1 MMDKEALLERAQL
14 SLQLASNLESFD
26 DDYQVRCL
34 KLFTMI
40 TMCFMDDKD
49 TSGVLLLRIKDT
61 LTVAAM
67 NAEEHEAEELVYS
80 AANAFVDSHQRQHT
94 GETH

>member
-1 MMDKEALLERAQL
+1 MDKEALLERAQL

-26 DDYQVRCL
+26 DDYQVKCL

-40 TMCFMDDKD
+40 TMCFIEGKD

-61 LTVAAM
+61 LTVAGI
-67 NAEEHEAEELVYS
+67 NAEEFEAEDLIYS
-80 AANAFVDSHQRQHT
+80 AANAFADSEVKYNK

>member
-1 MMDKEALLERAQL
+1 MDKEALLNRAQL

-26 DDYQVRCL
+26 DDYQLKCL

-40 TMCFMDDKD
+40 TMCFMEDKD

-61 LTVAAM
+61 LTVAGI
-67 NAEEHEAEELVYS
+67 NAEEFEAEELIYS
-80 AANAFVDSHQRQHT
+80 AANAFADSDKHYNK
-94 GETH
+94 GDTH

>member
-1 MMDKEALLERAQL
+1 MDKEALLNRAQL

-26 DDYQVRCL
+26 DDYQLKCL

-40 TMCFMDDKD
+40 TMCFMEDKD

-61 LTVAAM
+61 LTVAGM
-67 NAEEHEAEELVYS
+67 NAEEHEAEELIYF
-80 AANAFVDSHQRQHT
+80 AADAFVDSHQRQHT

>member
-1 MMDKEALLERAQL
+1 MDKEALLNRAQL

-26 DDYQVRCL
+26 DDYQLKCL

-40 TMCFMDDKD
+40 TMCFMEEKD

-61 LTVAAM
+61 LTIAGLNV
-67 NAEEHEAEELVYS
+67 NELEAEEIIFNAAS
-80 AANAFVDSHQRQHT
+80 ALTDDTLKNYT
-94 GETH
+94 GEAH

>member
-1 MMDKEALLERAQL
+1 MDKDALLERAQL

-26 DDYQVRCL
+26 DEIQMRCL

-40 TMCFMDDKD
+40 TMCFMDGKD

-67 NAEEHEAEELVYS
+67 NVEELEAEELVYS
-80 AANAFVDSHQRQHT
+80 AANAFADSEQQYNK
-94 GETH
+94 GDTH

>member
-1 MMDKEALLERAQL
+1 MDKEALMNRTQL

-26 DDYQVRCL
+26 DDEQIQCL

-40 TMCFMDDKD
+40 TMCFIKDKD
-49 TSGVLLLRIKDT
+49 TSGVLLLRTKDT
-61 LTVAAM
+61 LTMAGM

-80 AANAFVDSHQRQHT
+80 AANAFVDAHQRQHT

>member
-1 MMDKEALLERAQL
+1 MFCLKTNLFLKASKAKLLSVA
-14 SLQLASNLESFD
+14 
-26 DDYQVRCL
+26 RCL

-40 TMCFMDDKD
+40 TMCFMEDKD
-49 TSGVLLLRIKDT
+49 ASGVMLLRIKDT

>member
-1 MMDKEALLERAQL
+1 MDKEAVLNRAQL

-26 DDYQVRCL
+26 DDYQLKCL

-40 TMCFMDDKD
+40 TMCFMEEKD

-61 LTVAAM
+61 LTVAGI
-67 NAEEHEAEELVYS
+67 NVEEVEAEELIYS
-80 AANAFVDSHQRQHT
+80 AANAFADMGEHHNK

>member
-1 MMDKEALLERAQL
+1 MDKEALLNRAQL

-26 DDYQVRCL
+26 DDYQLKCL

-40 TMCFMDDKD
+40 TMCFMEDKD

-61 LTVAAM
+61 LTVAGM
-67 NAEEHEAEELVYS
+67 NAEEYEAEELVYS
-80 AANAFVDSHQRQHT
+80 AANAFMESEFNHNKGD
-94 GETH
+94 TH